1 VEAVQGEGTTTRV
14 KTRRRRSPDEARAQA
29 LACARQLLI
38 SRGPDAVTLNA
49 VAREIGVTHGNLI
62 HHFGSAAQLQSALM
76 GAMVRDLAKALQTAV
91 AHVRSD
97 ANAPRALVDIVFDAF
112 DEGGAGQL
120 AAWIALSNRYEHLEP
135 VREAV
140 GDLVSALDETVR
152 SADGG
157 APQHIPSALL
167 LLTLCAFGDAMIGGP
182 LRAML
187 GRDDESVRRIAAHL
201 LPNMLDQIDI
211 DVNSY

>member
-1 VEAVQGEGTTTRV
+1 MQSEAPPAYV

-29 LACARQLLI
+29 IACARQLLI
-38 SRGPDAVTLNA
+38 EHGPTGVTLNA

-91 AHVRSD
+91 THVRSD

-120 AAWIALSNRYEHLEP
+120 AAWLALSNRYEHLEP

-140 GDLVSALDETVR
+140 GDLVAALDETVR
-152 SADGG
+152 ATDG

-182 LRAML
+182 LRGML
-187 GRDDESVRRIAAHL
+187 GRDAESARRIAAHL
-201 LPNMLDQIDI
+201 LPNLLDQINTGANI
-211 DVNSY
+211 Y